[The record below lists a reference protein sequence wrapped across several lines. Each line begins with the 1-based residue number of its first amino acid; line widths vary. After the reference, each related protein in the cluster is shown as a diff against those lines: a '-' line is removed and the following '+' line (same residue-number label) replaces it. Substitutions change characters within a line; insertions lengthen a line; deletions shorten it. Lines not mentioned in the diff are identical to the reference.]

1 MAEKYN
7 EISELLRSA
16 DKLIKEFRYE
26 EALTVID
33 KVFTLDQRNV
43 YAKAYKERITY
54 LISSQPLETRIKN
67 TEVKSPQKSV
77 EAQKEEPKKEPAPP
91 SAPKVEVK
99 KNIPPPPPLPQP
111 ALVPEQTIERKQ
123 EAQPAKVQKT
133 PAALEAYKTLL
144 LEIWRDGSI
153 SIEEQAR
160 INSMRETFAISE
172 EEHKEIE
179 NDVRITSYLSM
190 IKKEWQKGITNFEP
204 LRKKFKITNQEQN
217 TIEPKLLTLVQSLQS
232 KGSVLVLDDEE
243 PFLKILKDVLHEAG
257 YYCFT
262 STSGE
267 EALHLLETM
276 TPDLVLCDVNFAK
289 PNMSGFAFYEK
300 FRSIDKFIATPFIF
314 LSGLDQ
320 DVLIR
325 TGKKLGAD
333 DYLTKPIDTELL
345 IATVEGKLRRS
356 RELKRSINI

>member
-1 MAEKYN
+1 MTDRFS

-26 EALTVID
+26 DALRVIER
-33 KVFTLDQRNV
+33 VFSLDQRNV

-54 LISSQPLETRIKN
+54 LISSQPLETRTKKPEQKNSPSPVPEIK
-67 TEVKSPQKSV
+67 
-77 EAQKEEPKKEPAPP
+77 KEEQKKPPAPP
-91 SAPKVEVK
+91 VSKLEEK
-99 KNIPPPPPLPQP
+99 KNIPSSPQQQVSP
-111 ALVPEQTIERKQ
+111 QQKQ
-123 EAQPAKVQKT
+123 PIGKMQKT

-144 LEIWRDGSI
+144 TEIWKDGSI
-153 SIEEQAR
+153 SIDEQTR
-160 INSMRETFAISE
+160 INSMRETFAITSE
-172 EEHKEIE
+172 EHTEIE
-179 NDVRITSYLSM
+179 NIVRINSYLSM
-190 IKKEWQKGITNFEP
+190 IKKEWQKGNTNFEP
-204 LRKKFKITNQEQN
+204 FRKKFKITEQEQVA
-217 TIEPKLLTLVQSLQS
+217 IEPKLLTLVQSLQS
-232 KGSVLVLDDEE
+232 NGSVLVLDDEE
-243 PFLKILKDVLHEAG
+243 PFLKIIKEVLTDAG

-267 EALHLLETM
+267 EALQLLETM
-276 TPDLVLCDVNFAK
+276 TPDIVLCDVNFAK

-300 FRSIDKFIATPFIF
+300 FRSIEKFLVTPFVF

-320 DVLIR
+320 DLLIR

-345 IATVEGKLRRS
+345 VATIEGKLRRS